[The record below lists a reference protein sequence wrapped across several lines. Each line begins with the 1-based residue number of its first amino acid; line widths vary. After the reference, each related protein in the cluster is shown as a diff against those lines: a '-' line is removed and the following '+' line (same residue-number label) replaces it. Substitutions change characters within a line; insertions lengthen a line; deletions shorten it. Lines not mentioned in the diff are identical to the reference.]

1 MKRFLSGLGVVVLVV
16 LLVYGT
22 YNYCTVTSE
31 TIVVGYLPSNHHSA
45 LFVADA
51 MEMYGN
57 EGLKVQMVPFRTG
70 SEIVDA
76 ANKNKIDIG
85 YCGITPVTSSIDEN
99 SSIKVVAAVNQ
110 EGSGIVVSNDSGVT
124 QVTDL
129 QGKKFLIPKKGGI
142 QDVLFRYLLLEN
154 NMDSTSI
161 NITELEVS
169 LMQNALTAGDVDGYI
184 AWEPYVSQSK
194 FTGNETIFMYS
205 DDIWVSH
212 PCCVVVATDRFIKM
226 KPDKLKKFLRVHVYA
241 TDYINT
247 HPNETAL
254 ILSKK
259 LGTNINVEMEAL
271 NHVDFIA
278 VPTSEFDDNILKLV
292 DIQIKL
298 GYVKNNLTLDDIL
311 DLNYL

>member
-1 MKRFLSGLGVVVLVV
+1 
-16 LLVYGT
+16 
-22 YNYCTVTSE
+22 
-31 TIVVGYLPSNHHSA
+31 
-45 LFVADA
+45 
-51 MEMYGN
+51 
-57 EGLKVQMVPFRTG
+57 
-70 SEIVDA
+70 
-76 ANKNKIDIG
+76 
-85 YCGITPVTSSIDEN
+85 
-99 SSIKVVAAVNQ
+99 
-110 EGSGIVVSNDSGVT
+110 
-124 QVTDL
+124 
-129 QGKKFLIPKKGGI
+129 
-142 QDVLFRYLLLEN
+142 
-154 NMDSTSI
+154 MDSTSI